1 MEDGICEMRLYFQ
14 IGEWGFGDVIHR
26 NNPFYL
32 KFSHIC
38 VDISHQM

>member
-1 MEDGICEMRLYFQ
+1 MEDGVCERRLYFKLV
-14 IGEWGFGDVIHR
+14 EWGLRGIMHR

-32 KFSHIC
+32 NFSYIC